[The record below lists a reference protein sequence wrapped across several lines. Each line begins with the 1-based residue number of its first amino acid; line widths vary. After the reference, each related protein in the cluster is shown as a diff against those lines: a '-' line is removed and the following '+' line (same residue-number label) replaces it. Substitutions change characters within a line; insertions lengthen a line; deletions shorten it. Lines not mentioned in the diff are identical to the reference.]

1 MHRKSNPIGTALSG
15 VKDGMKSL
23 FSNGWHLFH
32 QISRNFYLLSKSE
45 NTSAIKYTIVYVF
58 NFRFVHPHWHTKADM
73 LFYKYPDPSKIPTVA
88 ERLQYFRN
96 KKSLLQK
103 DVAKAVGIDRSTY
116 ISYENPAHKNYPL
129 NVLEKI
135 ADLYDVNITALL
147 DDYNRFLYDGQ
158 ANQIQSTRKSLG
170 LTQYHFGE
178 LYGVSARTV
187 RGWEK
192 DRIQISKKVWKR
204 IYKQEMAAL

>member
-1 MHRKSNPIGTALSG
+1 
-15 VKDGMKSL
+15 MKSL

-73 LFYKYPDPSKIPTVA
+73 LFYKYPDPSKIPT
-88 ERLQYFRN
+88 
-96 KKSLLQK
+96 
-103 DVAKAVGIDRSTY
+103 AKAVGIDRSTY

-147 DDYNRFLYDGQ
+147 DDYNRFLYNGQ

>member
-1 MHRKSNPIGTALSG
+1 MVGTYFIKFQGIFTFCQSRKTLPLSNIR
-15 VKDGMKSL
+15 L
-23 FSNGWHLFH
+23 FMFSTSVLFTH
-32 QISRNFYLLSKSE
+32 TGIQRLICFST
-45 NTSAIKYTIVYVF
+45 NTLTQV
-58 NFRFVHPHWHTKADM
+58 
-73 LFYKYPDPSKIPTVA
+73 KIPTVA